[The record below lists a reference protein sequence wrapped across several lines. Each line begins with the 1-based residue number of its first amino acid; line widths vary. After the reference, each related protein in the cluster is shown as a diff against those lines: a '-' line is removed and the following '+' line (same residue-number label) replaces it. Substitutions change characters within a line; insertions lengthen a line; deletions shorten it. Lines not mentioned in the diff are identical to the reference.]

1 MEALFFITWLD
12 RHPTG
17 NLCPTK
23 QLIQLKAVQ
32 AHLLNR
38 EYATITN

>member
-1 MEALFFITWLD
+1 MEALFFITWFD
-12 RHPTG
+12 R
-17 NLCPTK
+17 NSKDSLRPTK